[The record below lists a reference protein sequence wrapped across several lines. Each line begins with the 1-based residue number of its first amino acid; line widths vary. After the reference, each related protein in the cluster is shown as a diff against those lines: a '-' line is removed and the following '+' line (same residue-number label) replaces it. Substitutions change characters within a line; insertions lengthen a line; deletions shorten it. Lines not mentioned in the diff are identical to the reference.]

1 MNQSTTSGS
10 CFSLDWRAEG
20 WSFCRVRRLLTIAA
34 CVSLGGAANSFA
46 QSVEEIEAEL
56 NASSDEHMR
65 EELGVNPI
73 TSPSIAGLL
82 RDLETF
88 RPIPIK
94 LIESTD
100 HGASFSNRLQTG
112 LHFGSL
118 VADGFMLTIAE
129 RPQDVQNIGKELI
142 RQSKALGVGERLT
155 TRSKSLFELSD
166 KGDWVGM
173 REELVRT
180 QEDVEQ
186 SMMELHD
193 EEMAHMI
200 SLGGWLRGFQLG
212 ATSTVERYSKAKAA
226 LLGRVEVVEY
236 FLDRLDTLNPRLKK
250 TDMVTEFIKR
260 IREIRLVLVETKGE
274 PPTEEQVLK
283 LKKLADAAEAVA
295 TARVDSE
302 GKFLEKGKL

>member
-1 MNQSTTSGS
+1 
-10 CFSLDWRAEG
+10 
-20 WSFCRVRRLLTIAA
+20 VRRAFSILACLLFGVP
-34 CVSLGGAANSFA
+34 VSFSQTGEQFSEDL
-46 QSVEEIEAEL
+46 QE
-56 NASSDEHMR
+56 SSDEHMR

-73 TSPSIAGLL
+73 TSPSIARLL
-82 RDLETF
+82 NDLEVF

-100 HGASFSNRLQTG
+100 HSASFGNRLQTA

-118 VADGFMLTIAE
+118 VADGFMFTLAE
-129 RPQDVQNIGKELI
+129 RPQDIQNIGKELI

-155 TRSKSLFELSD
+155 KRSKSLFELSD

-180 QEDVEQ
+180 QDDVEQ

-212 ATSTVERYSKAKAA
+212 STSTEERYSEAKAKI
-226 LLGRVEVVEY
+226 LGRIEVVEY
-236 FLDRLDTLNPRLKK
+236 FLDRLDTLNPRLKQ
-250 TDMVTEFIKR
+250 TEMVTAFIAR
-260 IREIRLVLVETKGE
+260 LREIRLVMVEAEGQT
-274 PPTEEQVLK
+274 PTEAQVAR
-283 LKKLADAAEAVA
+283 LKKLADQAEAVA
-295 TARVDSE
+295 TAKVDAD
-302 GKFLEKGKL
+302 GKFLEKTKL

>member
-1 MNQSTTSGS
+1 MLGIPVVGFGQT
-10 CFSLDWRAEG
+10 EEQ
-20 WSFCRVRRLLTIAA
+20 
-34 CVSLGGAANSFA
+34 VS
-46 QSVEEIEAEL
+46 EEL
-56 NASSDEHMR
+56 RKSSEEHMR

-82 RDLETF
+82 KDLEVF

-94 LIESTD
+94 LIESSD
-100 HGASFSNRLQTG
+100 HSASFGNRLQTA

-118 VADGFMLTIAE
+118 VADGFMFTLAE
-129 RPQDVQNIGKELI
+129 RPQDIQNIGKELI

-155 TRSKSLFELSD
+155 KRSKSLFELSD

-180 QEDVEQ
+180 QDDVER

-212 ATSTVERYSKAKAA
+212 ASSTEDRYSEAKAKI
-226 LLGRVEVVEY
+226 LGRIEVVEY
-236 FLDRLDTLNPRLKK
+236 FLDRLDTLNPRLKQ
-250 TDMVTEFIKR
+250 TEMVTAFIGR
-260 IREIRLVLVETKGE
+260 IREIRLVLVETQGQ
-274 PPTEEQVLK
+274 PPTEAQVVR
-283 LKKLADAAEAVA
+283 LKKLADQAEAVA
-295 TARVDSE
+295 TARVDAD
-302 GKFLEKGKL
+302 GKLLEKPKL

>member
-1 MNQSTTSGS
+1 
-10 CFSLDWRAEG
+10 
-20 WSFCRVRRLLTIAA
+20 
-34 CVSLGGAANSFA
+34 
-46 QSVEEIEAEL
+46 
-56 NASSDEHMR
+56 
-65 EELGVNPI
+65 
-73 TSPSIAGLL
+73 
-82 RDLETF
+82 
-88 RPIPIK
+88 
-94 LIESTD
+94 
-100 HGASFSNRLQTG
+100 
-112 LHFGSL
+112 
-118 VADGFMLTIAE
+118 MLTIAE

>member
-1 MNQSTTSGS
+1 
-10 CFSLDWRAEG
+10 
-20 WSFCRVRRLLTIAA
+20 VRRVFSILASLL
-34 CVSLGGAANSFA
+34 LGVPAGFS
-46 QSVEEIEAEL
+46 QTEEQFSEDLRE
-56 NASSDEHMR
+56 SSEEHMR

-82 RDLETF
+82 NDLEIF

-94 LIESTD
+94 LIEATD
-100 HGASFSNRLQTG
+100 HSASFGNRLQTA

-118 VADGFMLTIAE
+118 VADGFMFTLAE
-129 RPQDVQNIGKELI
+129 RPQDIQNIGKELI
-142 RQSKALGVGERLT
+142 RESKALGVGGRLT
-155 TRSKSLFELSD
+155 KRSKSLFELSD

-212 ATSTVERYSKAKAA
+212 ATSTMERYSEAKAKI
-226 LLGRVEVVEY
+226 LGRIEVVEY
-236 FLDRLDTLNPRLKK
+236 FLDRLDTLNPRLKQ
-250 TDMVTEFIKR
+250 TEMVAAFITR
-260 IREIRLVLVETKGE
+260 LREIRLVMVEAEGQTL
-274 PPTEEQVLK
+274 TEAQVSR
-283 LKKLADAAEAVA
+283 LKKLADQAEAVA
-295 TARVDSE
+295 TAKVDAD
-302 GKFLEKGKL
+302 GNFLEKTKL

>member
-1 MNQSTTSGS
+1 MHRV
-10 CFSLDWRAEG
+10 FS
-20 WSFCRVRRLLTIAA
+20 IAV
-34 CVSLGGAANSFA
+34 CVSIGTVACSFS
-46 QSVEEIEAEL
+46 QTQEEIAEDL
-56 NASSDEHMR
+56 RASSDEHMR

-73 TSPSIAGLL
+73 TSPSIAALL

-94 LIESTD
+94 LIESTN
-100 HGASFSNRLQTG
+100 HGASFGNRFQTA

-155 TRSKSLFELSD
+155 KRSKSLFELSD

-186 SMMELHD
+186 SMMDLHD

-212 ATSTVERYSKAKAA
+212 TTSTAERYSQAKAA
-226 LLGRVEVVEY
+226 ILGRVEVVEY
-236 FLDRLDTLNPRLKK
+236 FLDRLDTLNPRLKQ
-250 TDMVTEFIKR
+250 TEMVTTFIRR
-260 IREIRLVLVETKGE
+260 IREIRLALVETKGE
-274 PPTEEQVLK
+274 PPTEAQILK
-283 LKKLADAAEAVA
+283 LKKLADETEAVA
-295 TARVDSE
+295 TAKVDSD
-302 GKFLEKGKL
+302 GKLLDKRKP

>member
-1 MNQSTTSGS
+1 
-10 CFSLDWRAEG
+10 
-20 WSFCRVRRLLTIAA
+20 VRRVFSILASLL
-34 CVSLGGAANSFA
+34 LGVPAGFS
-46 QSVEEIEAEL
+46 QTEEQFSEDLRE
-56 NASSDEHMR
+56 SSDEHMR

-82 RDLETF
+82 NDLEIF

-94 LIESTD
+94 LIEATD
-100 HGASFSNRLQTG
+100 HSASFGNRLQTA

-118 VADGFMLTIAE
+118 VADGFMFTLAE
-129 RPQDVQNIGKELI
+129 RPQDIQNIGKELI
-142 RQSKALGVGERLT
+142 RESKALGVGGRLT
-155 TRSKSLFELSD
+155 KRSKSLFELSD

-212 ATSTVERYSKAKAA
+212 ATSTMERYSEAKAKI
-226 LLGRVEVVEY
+226 LGRIEVVEY
-236 FLDRLDTLNPRLKK
+236 FLDRLDTLKPDLKQTEMVSALIGRL
-250 TDMVTEFIKR
+250 
-260 IREIRLVLVETKGE
+260 REIRLVMVEASGQTL
-274 PPTEEQVLK
+274 TEAQVSR
-283 LKKLADAAEAVA
+283 LKKLADQAEAVA
-295 TARVDSE
+295 TAKVDPD
-302 GKFLEKGKL
+302 GNFLEKTKL

>member
-1 MNQSTTSGS
+1 
-10 CFSLDWRAEG
+10 
-20 WSFCRVRRLLTIAA
+20 VRRVFFILASLL
-34 CVSLGGAANSFA
+34 LGVPAGFS
-46 QSVEEIEAEL
+46 QTEEQFSEDLRE
-56 NASSDEHMR
+56 SSEEHMR

-73 TSPSIAGLL
+73 TSPSIAKLL
-82 RDLETF
+82 NDLEIF

-100 HGASFSNRLQTG
+100 HSASFGNRLQTA

-118 VADGFMLTIAE
+118 VADGFMFTLAE
-129 RPQDVQNIGKELI
+129 RPQDIQNIGKELI
-142 RQSKALGVGERLT
+142 RESKALGVGGRLT
-155 TRSKSLFELSD
+155 KRSKSLFELSD

-212 ATSTVERYSKAKAA
+212 ATSTMERYSEAKAKI
-226 LLGRVEVVEY
+226 LGRIEVVEY
-236 FLDRLDTLNPRLKK
+236 FLDRLDTLKPDLKQTEMVSALIGRL
-250 TDMVTEFIKR
+250 
-260 IREIRLVLVETKGE
+260 REIRLVMVEASGQTL
-274 PPTEEQVLK
+274 TEAQVAR
-283 LKKLADAAEAVA
+283 LKKLADQAEAVA
-295 TARVDSE
+295 TAKVDAD
-302 GKFLEKGKL
+302 GNFLEKTKL